1 MALSNEKVSKFIPND
16 LVFSI
21 LSKLPQKSLNRF
33 KCIRKTWSM
42 LFQNPNFL
50 KMYQTRFIS
59 NNSYY
64 NDACVLLKQTPLDFE
79 KHSLLYLFSG
89 ERFDNKVVKLD
100 WPSTFQDDDHDFNV
114 NILGSGIDGILCIYS
129 EGIISKVV
137 LWNPAIDEFR
147 VIPLKPTVS
156 VPSYITDFDRLY
168 GFGYDYVRDDFKV
181 IRYVN
186 FFTNLHYL
194 LDDQIDES
202 SNIFYDPLWEI
213 YSLKSNSWRKLDL
226 DIPRSPDSMINSLDQ
241 VYVNGICHWFG
252 DSETNNDNLSL
263 VSFDLGNEVVFL
275 TSIPIL
281 MDDSNNFELVDTH
294 LMVLNES
301 IALISSDAETNTFH
315 ISILGEIGVKE
326 SWNKLFRVGPL
337 SYLGYYIGMGKN
349 NDIFFVKEDEELA
362 MCDLGTHT
370 VQELGIKGVFYCC
383 QVVIYKKS
391 LLSITE

>member
-1 MALSNEKVSKFIPND
+1 MALSNEK
-16 LVFSI
+16 
-21 LSKLPQKSLNRF
+21 LPQKSLSRF
-33 KCIRKTWSM
+33 KCVRKTWAV
-42 LFQNPNFL
+42 LFENPYFL
-50 KMYQTRFIS
+50 NMYQTSFKS

-79 KHSLLYLFSG
+79 KHSLLYLLSG
-89 ERFDNKVVKLD
+89 ERFDNKVKLD
-100 WPSTFQDDDHDFNV
+100 WPSSFQDDDHDFNV
-114 NILGSGIDGILCIYS
+114 NILGSGINGILCIYS
-129 EGIISKVV
+129 EGLISKVV

-147 VIPLKPTVS
+147 VIPMKPTVS
-156 VPSYITDFDRLY
+156 VPSYKTDFDRLY

-194 LDDQIDES
+194 LDDQIDKS

-241 VYVNGICHWFG
+241 VYVSGMCHWFG
-252 DSETNNDNLSL
+252 ESETTDDNLYL

-301 IALISSDAETNTFH
+301 IALISSDAGTNTFH

-337 SYLGYYIGMGKN
+337 PCLGYSIGMGKN